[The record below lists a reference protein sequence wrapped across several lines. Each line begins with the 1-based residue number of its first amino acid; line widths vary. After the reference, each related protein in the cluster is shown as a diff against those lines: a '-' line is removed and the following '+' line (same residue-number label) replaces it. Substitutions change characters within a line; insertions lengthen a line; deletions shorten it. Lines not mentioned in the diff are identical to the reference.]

1 MMNEEEYDMGNY
13 LSSAED
19 IATKKLL
26 MYQELLNNIRSF
38 KKEFGKGGPING
50 TVKRSWEIIQIFLI
64 WLIMSDLQLIF
75 GNTK

>member
-1 MMNEEEYDMGNY
+1 MITVEGDIITKLENAMMNEEEYDMGSY

-50 TVKRSWEIIQIFLI
+50 TVKRS
-64 WLIMSDLQLIF
+64 
-75 GNTK
+75 

>member
-1 MMNEEEYDMGNY
+1 MMNEEEYDMGSY

-50 TVKRSWEIIQIFLI
+50 TVKRSWESTQKLI
-64 WLIMSDLQLIF
+64 WYDRVTLVDLLH
-75 GNTK
+75 NTK

>member
-1 MMNEEEYDMGNY
+1 MMNEEEYDMGSY

-50 TVKRSWEIIQIFLI
+50 TVKRS
-64 WLIMSDLQLIF
+64 
-75 GNTK
+75 